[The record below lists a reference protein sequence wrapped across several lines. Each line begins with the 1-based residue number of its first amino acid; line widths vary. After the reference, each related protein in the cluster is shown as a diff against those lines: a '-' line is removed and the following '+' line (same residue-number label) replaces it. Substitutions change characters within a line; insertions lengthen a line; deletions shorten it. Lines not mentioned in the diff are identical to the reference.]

1 METMIPRMEEIIMT
15 LKQIAEKYNFRYEK
29 NYKVDWNKKRD
40 ENNADVFIPLTE
52 ALLAKNTD
60 GKDTVWIYRIDNSV
74 FCLGNTDNLNL
85 WLSDTRKDLTVDKL
99 VEFIKDLNDWSE
111 NYGWSIPTRVIID
124 TEDWQEIAGIC
135 DAYEDERYCEI

>member
-1 METMIPRMEEIIMT
+1 MT

-124 TEDWQEIAGIC
+124 PEDWQEIAGI
-135 DAYEDERYCEI
+135 

>member
-1 METMIPRMEEIIMT
+1 MT

-99 VEFIKDLNDWSE
+99 VEFIKDLNDCLKTTVGQ
-111 NYGWSIPTRVIID
+111 YLQGLL
-124 TEDWQEIAGIC
+124 
-135 DAYEDERYCEI
+135 

>member
-1 METMIPRMEEIIMT
+1 MT

-60 GKDTVWIYRIDNSV
+60 GEDTVWIYRIDNSV

-111 NYGWSIPTRVIID
+111 NYGWSIPTRVIIAP
-124 TEDWQEIAGIC
+124 EDWQEIAGIC